1 MTMNLPIEPDALMR
15 LSDSHSDPALHGH
28 DYLTYKLDLI
38 KTLAVNA
45 ADPLYRKV
53 SGMRVKELR
62 LLRLIHDYPDIT
74 SSEIKVKLVLDKTL
88 LSKHLADLEQRGLIE
103 KRMDTNDNRIQR
115 LHLTEEGLKVWQTCE
130 KIGCEL
136 ETAMFGEIT
145 QDEWATLHNLLDKLL
160 VSLKHWQATPRK
172 PLTNV

>member
-1 MTMNLPIEPDALMR
+1 MNLPVD
-15 LSDSHSDPALHGH
+15 LSTFENLSEDYHDPALHGH

-45 ADPLYRKV
+45 ADPLYRKA

-103 KRMDTNDNRIQR
+103 KRMDAHDNRIQR
-115 LHLTEEGLKVWQTCE
+115 LHLSEEGLKVWQTCE
-130 KIGCEL
+130 QIGCDL
-136 ETAMFGEIT
+136 ETQMFAEI
-145 QDEWATLHNLLDKLL
+145 DEQEWQQLHGLLDKVLL
-160 VSLKHWQATPRK
+160 SLKHWQAK
-172 PLTNV
+172 PKKSKKNPS